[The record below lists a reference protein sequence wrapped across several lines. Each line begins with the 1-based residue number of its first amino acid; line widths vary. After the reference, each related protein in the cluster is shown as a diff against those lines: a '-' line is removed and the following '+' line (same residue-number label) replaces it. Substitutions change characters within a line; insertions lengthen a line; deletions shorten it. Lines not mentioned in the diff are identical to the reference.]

1 MATTEE
7 TTLPPQEIQEEQLPQ
22 ESNYNNNNKATK
34 LSHENN
40 WTSKEADEADSD
52 SSVHTLH
59 GLRYLYNG
67 YRFLGVYFPKTK
79 KPLYLIWSI
88 FIHIYVTIGLP
99 TGFIMGIIADVTDE
113 NVEIGNLLTS
123 VQVAINVLGCSTKI
137 ILMSILF
144 PKLRKCETIFEQLDK
159 RCISREE
166 KQLVRRFMHDGNRL
180 VLLFTIAYWSY
191 SSSTMISTV
200 IFGRLPYNIY
210 NPFIDAEASRG
221 NFILAVIM
229 EMIPVDIACFMQVVD
244 DSYAVIYVQ
253 ILRTHVQALI
263 VRLENLNQNQGEEKE
278 DADAQQERNVEKL
291 RLCII
296 DHQNIIELYNRV
308 SPVISIT
315 IFVQFTITASLLGST
330 LINILIFATNTASM
344 VASCFYVLAVVV
356 EVFPLCYYAQCLMDE
371 NIQLTDAIFHSNWV
385 YQNERYR
392 KMLIFFMQRS
402 QKVIEFTAGK
412 LFPITLSSFLSI
424 AKFSFS
430 LYTLI
435 KEMDLKE
442 RYGLN

>member
-1 MATTEE
+1 MEKQSTAEE
-7 TTLPPQEIQEEQLPQ
+7 AIGLPQ
-22 ESNYNNNNKATK
+22 EQLQQQQQVVKSNKKSK

-40 WTSKEADEADSD
+40 WDLQEDTSLQ
-52 SSVHTLH
+52 TRH

-67 YRFLGVYFPKTK
+67 FRFLGIYFPQRGKT
-79 KPLYLIWSI
+79 LYFVWSLVVNL
-88 FIHIYVTIGLP
+88 YVTILLP
-99 TGFIMGIIADVTDE
+99 TGFIMGIIDVTDE

-123 VQVAINVLGCSTKI
+123 FQVAINVVGCSIKI
-137 ILMSILF
+137 ILMYFLL
-144 PKLRKCETIFEQLDK
+144 PQLLKCEPIFERLDK
-159 RCISREE
+159 RCTSRKERD
-166 KQLVRRFMHDGNRL
+166 LIRRFIHDGNRL
-180 VLLFTIAYWSY
+180 VVWFAIAYWSY
-191 SSSTMISTV
+191 SSSTCISAV
-200 IFGRLPYNIY
+200 LFGRLPYNLY
-210 NPFIDAEASRG
+210 NPFIDAQASMG
-221 NFILAVIM
+221 NFILAVLM
-229 EMIPVDIACFMQVVD
+229 EMVPMDIACFQQVVD

-253 ILRTHVQALI
+253 ILRTHMQALLI
-263 VRLENLNQNQGEEKE
+263 RLKHLNDE
-278 DADAQQERNVEKL
+278 DDAMELDGYNGDEDSEERNVEKL
-291 RLCII
+291 KLCII
-296 DHQNIIELYNRV
+296 DHKNIIELYERV
-308 SPVISIT
+308 APVISIT

-330 LINILIFATNTASM
+330 LINILIFATNTASI

-356 EVFPLCYYAQCLMDE
+356 EVFPLCYYAQCLMEE
-371 NIQLTDAIFHSNWV
+371 NNRLSNAIFHSNWI
-385 YQNERYR
+385 YQSKRYR